1 MVLRWALR
9 AFNRSDIEIRIAIL
23 SPASPTN
30 FVCTDKSWKKSW
42 SSSRMACSTALQSTA
57 PGPPFVQMSC
67 QELHLRPL
75 CSATR
80 ISSSTEHAAD
90 SVIVYLCATRIRKN
104 SLLF

>member
-9 AFNRSDIEIRIAIL
+9 AINRSDIEILIAIL
-23 SPASPTN
+23 SPAPPTN
-30 FVCTDKSWKKSW
+30 VVCTDKSEKKAW
-42 SSSRMACSTALQSTA
+42 SSPRMACSTALQSTA

-80 ISSSTEHAAD
+80 ISSSAEHSAD
-90 SVIVYLCATRIRKN
+90 SVILNLCAA
-104 SLLF
+104 